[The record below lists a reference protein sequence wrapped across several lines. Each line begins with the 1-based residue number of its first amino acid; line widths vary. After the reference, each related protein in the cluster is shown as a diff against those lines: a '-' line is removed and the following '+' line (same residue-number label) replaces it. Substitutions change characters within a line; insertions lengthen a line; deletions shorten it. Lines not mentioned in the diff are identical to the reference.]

1 MPHQASAE
9 RPGCVGASSRAHFL
23 RSWARRPRRFAGERE
38 GLYGG
43 ERDYAGAAATSYP
56 IMASTCCVAKP
67 SAKVGALPL
76 AMRCEKSSSS
86 AQAKNGGTLAAR
98 EAYFA

>member
-56 IMASTCCVAKP
+56 IGQTLGEGWRV
-67 SAKVGALPL
+67 PL